1 MRICSL
7 LPGATEVVAA
17 LGLADD
23 LVGISHEC
31 DYPPQVR
38 RKPVVVRA
46 AIDAECT
53 ASPEIDQQVR
63 KAVQAGQDLYEL
75 DEVLFAR
82 AEPDLVITQDLCHV
96 CAITPSRLQRAI
108 AAMRKAPT
116 LLTLNPTTLDQI
128 LTDVERIGCATGKAA
143 EARALTTDLRA
154 QLEGIRDRISHAGDW
169 GVGHPTVACLE
180 WLDPLYAAGHW
191 VPEMVSL
198 AGGVDVLGAAGA
210 PSQRVTWEQ
219 VRNTAPDVLVLMPCG
234 FSVNRTL
241 REWECLTHH
250 PGWRSLPSVQNGRV
264 FVVDASAYF
273 SRPGPRLVDGVA
285 ILAALCHPAAFG
297 CALPPGVRRVDP
309 LARPRPAHR
318 S

>member
-17 LGLADD
+17 LGLGDE

-38 RKPVVVRA
+38 RKPVVVHA

-53 ASPEIDQQVR
+53 SSPKIDQEVK
-63 KAVQAGQDLYEL
+63 KAVRAGQDLYEL
-75 DEVLFAR
+75 DEAMFAR

-108 AAMRKAPT
+108 AGMRKAPT
-116 LLTLNPTTLDQI
+116 LLTLKPTTLGQV
-128 LTDVERIGCATGKAA
+128 LTDVERIGHATGKQA
-143 EARALTTDLRA
+143 EAHALTADLRTR
-154 QLEGIRDRISHAGDW
+154 LEGISERISRSGDW
-169 GVGHPTVACLE
+169 GTGHPKVACVE

-198 AGGVDVLGAAGA
+198 AGGLDVLGTAGA
-210 PSQRVTWEQ
+210 PSEQVTWEQ
-219 VRNTAPDVLVLMPCG
+219 VRDAAPDVLVLMPCG
-234 FSVNRTL
+234 FSMRRTL
-241 REWECLTHH
+241 REWECLTRH
-250 PGWRSLPSVQNGRV
+250 PGWQSLPSVQNGRV

-285 ILAALCHPAAFG
+285 ILAALCHPSAFG
-297 CALPPGVRRVDP
+297 CALPPGVRRVNP
-309 LARPRPAHR
+309 LPPQRPAAR

>member
-1 MRICSL
+1 MRISSL

-17 LGLADD
+17 LGLADE

-46 AIDAECT
+46 AIDAECA

-63 KAVQAGQDLYEL
+63 KAVEAGQDLYEL

-108 AAMRKAPT
+108 ATLPKAPT
-116 LLTLNPTTLDQI
+116 LLTLTPATLDQI
-128 LTDVERIGCATGKAA
+128 LTDVERIGHATGKEA
-143 EARALTTDLRA
+143 EAHALTVDLRTR
-154 QLEGIRDRISHAGDW
+154 LEGIRERVSHAGNW
-169 GVGHPTVACLE
+169 EVGHPKVACLE

-198 AGGVDVLGAAGA
+198 AGGVDVLGTAGA
-210 PSQRVTWEQ
+210 PSQQVTWEQ
-219 VRNTAPDVLVLMPCG
+219 VRNAAPDVLVLMPCG
-234 FSVNRTL
+234 FSVDRTV
-241 REWECLTHH
+241 REWDCLTYH

-273 SRPGPRLVDGVA
+273 SRPGPRLVEGVA

-297 CALPPGVRRVDP
+297 CALPPGVRRVGP
-309 LARPRPAHR
+309 LARPRPAQR